1 MARGLGLGEG
11 NRLQACA
18 QICGMSVFLRF
29 RSVAVGS
36 AAGTPSAESYM
47 YRVIGANA
55 RCTGSSVRTLH
66 AHYMHTR
73 SAQTS
78 PRPRQHQTRQTRS
91 DQTDPNLDI
100 SHKVKTTPPIT
111 KQHTTLR
118 TIIPTTNLSLKHPVP
133 LITIPILLDRT
144 KTTHLSMYI
153 SAARTQ
159 RRIPHVLAEAAV
171 SNAAAA
177 VADRQPQRGIS
188 VEARGKRSLNRATT
202 RRTVA
207 AGDAQARLD
216 GAAVAA
222 ERRRRGSAAGVAGA
236 ARENHASIGFAH
248 ESRRLVV

>member
-1 MARGLGLGEG
+1 
-11 NRLQACA
+11 
-18 QICGMSVFLRF
+18 MSVFLRF

-202 RRTVA
+202 RKVSA
-207 AGDAQARLD
+207 YQQKSLVLLD
-216 GAAVAA
+216 LALFYTYIHLHSMYV
-222 ERRRRGSAAGVAGA
+222 
-236 ARENHASIGFAH
+236 SIAILNPRSSVDTATSQLHGILLL
-248 ESRRLVV
+248 LVLIHST